1 MPTFRHVVLLSMT
14 PQPQPTLDL
23 NSADVDTLVSRLQ
36 ISPRLARRI
45 VASRPFDSVADLSRV
60 WGIDPPTYARL
71 ALLAAV
77 SSSQVPPQ
85 ATQPLAAPASTEPA
99 SGWPVRSMPFR
110 SAFRRVWKP
119 VLLLAAILACG
130 AYFRFVGLNWDEN
143 QHQHPDERFLSMVA
157 ERIRPVSSIV
167 EYLEFDTRNSSLNP
181 LQYGSY
187 TYGMLPL
194 FLTRY
199 VAEWV
204 NMTHYDR
211 IVLVGR
217 ALSGLFDLAAV
228 ALLYLLG
235 ARLYGRRVGLLAAA
249 LSAAAVLPIQLSH
262 YFTVDSFSTVFVIAG
277 FYFATRLVPLASS
290 PSESHDLHER
300 GWRYS
305 MLFGLMTG
313 LAAAC
318 KVNTL
323 SLFGVIVVAGLARL
337 ALHGTWR
344 RPSEC
349 AAVLKTVLVG
359 WVIAGIAAFC
369 AFRVLQPFAFAGPGF
384 LGLRLNDRW
393 LAIMREVTDQVAGHS
408 EWPPNHHWT
417 SRPFT
422 YAWTNIVLWGLGAP
436 LGLAAWLGWAWAAW
450 RCWKGEW
457 RRHLL
462 PVVWVAGYFLWQ
474 NAQFWRYMRYFLPIY
489 PFLILLAAWALV
501 EALDRARKPNPQ
513 SRPIRLHEATS
524 SRWKFLAQTTLI
536 VVVVVTY
543 AYAFAFTRIYVRPH
557 TRIAAS
563 RWIME
568 HVPGPLNVWVNSP
581 QGVRSYPV
589 AVPQDQV
596 LVQDQARSAFFRPIQ
611 SGAVT
616 KITTTSVRLVSADWR
631 IRLTL
636 DPEGENTLTEGHLTV
651 MAGDG
656 ATDYVLPFRE
666 ITLEGRQ
673 PLYLRYTVHSS
684 APLTVTGLALQR
696 EGEPESAL
704 ALDLALPDQEGGGP
718 GTVEGVLKLSPD
730 RSFRVNRLVIQGH
743 QVLPSPGP
751 TTLQVKLAQDESGK
765 DVLAQAAVTSDF
777 LPDAE
782 GRGQAPAFS
791 FPSVDL
797 QAGVTYHV
805 IYQVVSGGPLALA
818 GDAMALETSWDDAL
832 PLRVDGYDPLAG
844 MYAPLNL
851 ELYDQDTAGKRERML
866 DILSQVNYIVVPS
879 NRGYDAMPRLP
890 LRYPLTLKYYQALF
904 GCECS
909 GDAMEA
915 FADRAA
921 PPLKGP
927 LGFELVAMFTSP
939 PTLGPLAISDQLAD
953 ESFTVYDHPKVMIF
967 KKTADFT
974 LDRVRAIL
982 ESVDL
987 DQVLDQAPMAYTSM
1001 PTGLRLPPDRLA
1013 AQQAG
1018 GAWYDMFDAQSILN
1032 RSQTLGTLAW
1042 YLVLALMGWL
1052 AFPFVFTAF
1061 PGLADRGYPLA
1072 RMVALLLVA
1081 WIAWMLGSL
1090 KILPFTQGTLWLSV
1104 GGLALVSGLLT
1115 MRNRA
1120 ELVAFVRGR
1129 WRYLLGVEC
1138 LFVALF
1144 LFDLAVRL
1152 GNPDLWHPWLGG
1164 EKPMNF
1170 AFFNSVLKAVYFPPA
1185 NPWLAGHYLNYYYY
1199 GYVIAAVLTKLLG
1212 IVPSIAYN
1220 LILPTWFAMTG
1231 VGVFCV
1237 TCNLVAG
1244 SIRSDTS
1251 AAVNSPSDSTV
1262 HCSPPTVHRAPSAV
1276 HSRLRH
1282 WYLKS
1287 RPYLAGILAVVL
1299 MLLLGNL
1306 YQVRQLWRYLPEV
1319 TDQAREDLS
1328 VFERAG
1334 AVVSGARK
1342 VLAGQAGLPGD
1353 KGRWYFAASRPILH
1367 DGPDTPIAEFP
1378 YFSFLYG
1385 DLHPHILAMPMLFVA
1400 LAWMLSVLSAS
1411 GRRRWLERGIV
1422 WLAAG
1427 LVFGVF
1433 RPTHTWDFPT
1443 LLGLGALTLGWQ
1455 VWRTRGELARATLLS
1470 IAGRVLLLAGIAT
1483 AMYYPFVQ
1491 WFGTE
1496 YSSLELWTGARTP
1509 LADYVTVHGLF
1520 LFVLVTWLIW
1530 QTAAW
1535 VKMRAPL
1542 WSDTP
1547 VGEFYAQVAVWIKV
1561 GAAIAVAGLV
1571 LWIANYQ
1578 VLTLGLLLLAWVGL
1592 LLWVRRDE
1600 PLYTKVILGLLGIAV
1615 GLTMLV
1621 EVVVLKGDVGRSN
1634 TVFRFY
1640 TQVWALFSVAAG
1652 AALPVLIP
1660 VVWRWSRGWRRGWL
1674 LAGTLLA
1681 LAAASFTVTGT
1692 WAKRADRWPDV
1703 AHPPHNLDGM
1713 AFMLDDGSGP
1723 VTYKD
1728 EERTLNLTADYAGIR
1743 FVQDH
1748 IPGTPTIV
1756 EGHTAEYRWGA
1767 RYSIYTGL
1775 PAVVGWSWH
1784 VRQHNSLLPGS
1795 LVDKRIDEVI
1805 NFYNTTDLQAALDF
1819 LRRYDVR
1826 YVVVGDLERTY
1837 YAAEGIAKFPRLVEQ
1852 GKLQEMFSVPGHVS
1866 IYRVRL
1872 E

>member
-1 MPTFRHVVLLSMT
+1 MT
-14 PQPQPTLDL
+14 PQPQSICDL
-23 NSADVDTLVSRLQ
+23 NSADIDTLVSCLQ

-45 VASRPFDSVADLSRV
+45 VATRPFDSVADLSRV
-60 WGIDPPTYARL
+60 WGVDAPTYARL
-71 ALLAAV
+71 ALLVTA
-77 SSSQVPPQ
+77 SPPQ
-85 ATQPLAAPASTEPA
+85 ALPEVSRSPVAPAPIEPP
-99 SGWPVRSMPFR
+99 SRQPVRSQSTR
-110 SAFRRVWKP
+110 SAFWPGYKSL
-119 VLLLAAILACG
+119 LLLAAILACG

-143 QHQHPDERFLSMVA
+143 QHQHPDERFISMVA
-157 ERIRPVSSIV
+157 ERIHPVSSIV
-167 EYLEFDTRNSSLNP
+167 EYFEFDTRNSSLNP
-181 LQYGSY
+181 LPYGSY

-249 LSAAAVLPIQLSH
+249 LCAAAVLPIQLSH
-262 YFTVDSFSTVFVIAG
+262 YFTVDSFSTVFVVAG

-290 PSESHDLHER
+290 PCTSPALHER
-300 GWRYS
+300 GWRYY

-313 LAAAC
+313 MAAAC

-323 SLFGVIVVAGLARL
+323 SLFGVIIVAGLARL
-337 ALHGTWR
+337 AMHGTWR
-344 RPSEC
+344 RPSER
-349 AAVLKTVLVG
+349 AVVFETVLAG
-359 WVIAGIAAFC
+359 WVIAAGAAFC

-422 YAWTNIVLWGLGAP
+422 YAWTNMVLWGLGAP

-474 NAQFWRYMRYFLPIY
+474 NAQFWRYMRYFMPIY

-501 EALDRARKPNPQ
+501 EAVDRARKPSPQ
-513 SRPIRLHEATS
+513 SPSRRWLEATS
-524 SRWKFLAQTTLI
+524 PRLKFLAQTALVG
-536 VVVVVTY
+536 VVVLTY

-581 QGVRSYPV
+581 QGARSYPI
-589 AVPQDQV
+589 AAPPDQV
-596 LVQDQARSAFFRPIQ
+596 LVQDQARSAFFRPVR

-616 KITTTSVRLVSADWR
+616 TITATSVRLVSADWR
-631 IRLTL
+631 IRLTT
-636 DPEGENTLTEGHLTV
+636 DPEGEDTLTEGHLAV
-651 MAGDG
+651 MAGDE

-666 ITLEGRQ
+666 VALEGGQ

-696 EGEPESAL
+696 QGEPESVL
-704 ALDLALPDQEGGGP
+704 PLYLALPDREGGGP
-718 GTVEGVLKLSPD
+718 GTVEGVVKLVPA
-730 RSFRVNRLVIQGH
+730 RSLHVSCLVIQGH
-743 QVLPSPGP
+743 RVLPPAGP

-782 GRGQAPAFS
+782 GRSQATAFS
-791 FPSVDL
+791 FPSLDL
-797 QAGVTYHV
+797 QAGQTYYA

-818 GDAMALETSWDDAL
+818 GDTLALETSWDDAL
-832 PLRVDGYDPLAG
+832 PLRVDGYDPLGG

-851 ELYDQDTAGKRERML
+851 ELYDQDTVDKRERML

-915 FADRAA
+915 FADRAV

-927 LGFELVAMFTSP
+927 LGFELVATFTSP
-939 PTLGPLAISDQLAD
+939 PALGPLAISDQLAD

-967 KKTADFT
+967 KKAADFS

-987 DQVLDQAPMAYTSM
+987 DQVLDQAPLAYTSM

-1032 RSQTLGTLAW
+1032 LNQALGVSAW

-1052 AFPFVFTAF
+1052 VFPFVFSAF

-1090 KILPFTQGTLWLSV
+1090 KVLPFTRGTLWLSV
-1104 GGLALVSGLLT
+1104 GGLALVSGFLAL
-1115 MRNRA
+1115 RNRA
-1120 ELVAFVRGR
+1120 GLVAFVRGR

-1144 LFDLAVRL
+1144 LFDLTVRL

-1185 NPWLAGHYLNYYYY
+1185 NPWLSGHYLNYYYY

-1231 VGVFCV
+1231 VGAFCV
-1237 TCNLVAG
+1237 TFNLVTG
-1244 SIRSDTS
+1244 SMQTGANP
-1251 AAVNSPSDSTV
+1251 AANSPSGSTV
-1262 HCSPPTVHRAPSAV
+1262 HRSLFTVDSRPSHRYGSFA
-1276 HSRLRH
+1276 
-1282 WYLKS
+1282 
-1287 RPYLAGILAVVL
+1287 PYLAGILTVVL

-1319 TDQAREDLS
+1319 TDQAGQDLS
-1328 VFERAG
+1328 VLERAG
-1334 AVVSGARK
+1334 AVFSGAGK
-1342 VLAGQAGLPGD
+1342 ILAGQAELPGD

-1385 DLHPHILAMPMLFVA
+1385 DLHPHILAMPILFVA
-1400 LAWMLSVLSAS
+1400 LAWMLSVLWAS
-1411 GRRRWLERGIV
+1411 GRGRWLERGTV

-1427 LVFGVF
+1427 LAFGVL

-1455 VWRTRGELARATLLS
+1455 VWRTRGELTRATLLS
-1470 IAGRVLLLAGIAT
+1470 IAGRVLLLAGIAM
-1483 AMYYPFVQ
+1483 AMYYPFGQ

-1496 YSSLELWTGARTP
+1496 YSSLEFWKGARTP

-1520 LFVLVTWLIW
+1520 LFVLVTWLFW
-1530 QTAAW
+1530 QTGAW

-1542 WSDTP
+1542 WSGTL
-1547 VGEFYAQVAVWIKV
+1547 VGEFYPQVGVWIKM

-1571 LWIANYQ
+1571 LWIADYQ
-1578 VLTLGLLLLAWVGL
+1578 VLTLGLLLWAWVGL
-1592 LLWVRRDE
+1592 LLWARRDE

-1652 AALPVLIP
+1652 AALASLIP
-1660 VVWRWSRGWRRGWL
+1660 VVWRWSLGWRRGWL

-1681 LAAASFTVTGT
+1681 LAAASFTVTST
-1692 WAKRADRWPDV
+1692 RAKQADRWPDV
-1703 AHPPHNLDGM
+1703 DQPPHQLDGM

-1723 VTYKD
+1723 ITYKD

-1748 IPGTPTIV
+1748 VPGTPTIV

-1775 PAVVGWSWH
+1775 PTVVGWSWH
-1784 VRQHNSLLPGS
+1784 VRQHNSLLPAP
-1795 LVDKRIDEVI
+1795 LIDKRISEVI
-1805 NFYNTTDLQAALDF
+1805 DFYNTTDLQTALDF
-1819 LRRYDVR
+1819 MRRYDVR
-1826 YVVVGDLERTY
+1826 YVIVGDLERTY
-1837 YAAEGIAKFPRLVEQ
+1837 YAAEGIAKFQRLVEQ
-1852 GKLQEMFSVPGHVS
+1852 GKLQEMFSIPDHVS